1 MGGEAAIESWPAQRR
16 ECWGDFAWWQ
26 RQIDYA
32 VGTVDPVLC
41 NRRITLAHQ
50 ELSLALHEITGPD
63 SGANFHTWAVWGSNK
78 AGSTI
83 RREDM
88 PWLGRAAAA
97 AGALLGGSA
106 ASLARGV
113 GRPAV
118 RAAAGATCSGAVL
131 SEVADQLLGRA
142 ARSILAG
149 NITVID
155 DIGRQTARFVSLF
168 RDPAARSRDRLEEL
182 GAGLRTGSPQAGGQ
196 DLLRAAY
203 HCYFEAIGEPDPD
216 RRDEAMLLANLS
228 AILHE
233 HWRLEPYIRES
244 LPAPFRRIVTRDLL
258 NVRIGSATLRV
269 GQDVPVAGSAYP
281 DTLRKINDPDLERFL
296 NGPEGWDRTPDTL
309 AGSGAG
315 DWTEIRDR
323 MSFICDLFRAHQ
335 LDPALFTPPFDPSER
350 DRLLAGEAELE
361 REGVYGPAIARWQE
375 RGGARGP
382 VDLARR

>member
-1 MGGEAAIESWPAQRR
+1 MGAEAAIDGWPAERR
-16 ECWGDFAWWQ
+16 ERWGDLAWWQ

-32 VGTVDPVLC
+32 AGTPDPALC

-83 RREDM
+83 RKEDLS
-88 PWLGRAAAA
+88 WLRPAAAA
-97 AGALLGGSA
+97 AGALVGGSA
-106 ASLARGV
+106 AAFDRHLR
-113 GRPAV
+113 RPAV
-118 RAAAGATCSGAVL
+118 RAAAGATCSAAML
-131 SEVADQLLGRA
+131 SGVADQLLGRA
-142 ARSILAG
+142 ARSVLAG

-168 RDPAARSRDRLEEL
+168 RDPAARSRDRLDEF
-182 GAGLRTGSPQAGGQ
+182 GANLRAGSPQRGGQ

-203 HCYFEAIGEPDPD
+203 HCYLEASGEPDHHK
-216 RRDEAMLLANLS
+216 RDEAMLLGNLS

-233 HWRLEPYIRES
+233 HWRLDPYIRES

-258 NVRIGSATLRV
+258 NVRIGSATLRI
-269 GQDVPVAGSAYP
+269 GQDVPVAGGAYP
-281 DTLRKINDPDLERFL
+281 DTLRKIDDPDLDRFL
-296 NGPEGWDRTPDTL
+296 NGPEGWDRTRDTV

-323 MSFICDLFRAHQ
+323 MNFICDLFRAHQ
-335 LDPALFTPPFDPSER
+335 LDPTLFTPPFDPPER
-350 DRLLAGEAELE
+350 DRILAGEEELE

-375 RGGARGP
+375 RGGASIRLEP
-382 VDLARR
+382 ARK